1 MRPHQI
7 FGSMSPEKC
16 EALFA
21 KIAEE
26 SPETVQQTVIAAA
39 AALKFRP
46 KYLLK
51 QPLPKR
57 LATVRRAL
65 ARVNSSQLAE
75 EVLAVYFLKCRLE
88 LLTEWLDLTGLAHED
103 GILTDDEIV
112 SPEASELTKKVVE
125 FRAASDDD
133 DRELL
138 LQTFSA
144 QAAIDW
150 PALDA
155 LLEATDEG

>member
-1 MRPHQI
+1 
-7 FGSMSPEKC
+7 MSPEKC

-21 KIAEE
+21 AIAEE
-26 SPETVQQTVIAAA
+26 SPETVQQTVVAAA

-46 KYLLK
+46 KYMFK

-57 LATVRRAL
+57 IASVRRAL
-65 ARVNSSQLAE
+65 SRVQSSQLAE

-88 LLTEWLDLTGLAHED
+88 LLTEWLDLVGLAHEE
-103 GILTDDEIV
+103 GILTDEEVTCPD
-112 SPEASELTKKVVE
+112 ASKLAKKVDE

-133 DRELL
+133 DRDLL

-144 QAAIDW
+144 QGAIDW

-155 LLEATDEG
+155 LLEATVAS

>member
-7 FGSMSPEKC
+7 FAAMSPEKC
-16 EALFA
+16 EAVFA

-26 SPETVQQTVIAAA
+26 SPETFQQTVVAAA

-51 QPLPKR
+51 QPMPKR
-57 LATVRRAL
+57 VASVRRAL
-65 ARVNSSQLAE
+65 SRLPSGALAE
-75 EVLAVYFLKCRLE
+75 EVLAVYFLKCRTE
-88 LLTEWLDLTGLAHED
+88 LLREWLDSIGLAHED
-103 GILTDDEIV
+103 GVLTDDEIV
-112 SPEASELTKKVVE
+112 CPDPDELEKKVTE

-150 PALDA
+150 PVLDS
-155 LLEATDEG
+155 LVEARL

>member
-1 MRPHQI
+1 
-7 FGSMSPEKC
+7 MSPEKC
-16 EALFA
+16 EAVFA

-26 SPETVQQTVIAAA
+26 SPETFQQTVVAAA

-51 QPLPKR
+51 QPMPKR
-57 LATVRRAL
+57 VASVRRAL
-65 ARVNSSQLAE
+65 SRLPSSALAE
-75 EVLAVYFLKCRLE
+75 EVLAVYFLKCRTE
-88 LLTEWLDLTGLAHED
+88 LLKDWLDSIGLAHED
-103 GILTDDEIV
+103 GVLTDDEIV
-112 SPEASELTKKVVE
+112 CPDPDELEKKVSE

-150 PALDA
+150 PVLDS
-155 LLEATDEG
+155 LVEARL